1 MGKEDIKLKTYFE
14 NERRYADLWNG
25 AVFGGKEVLKAEQL
39 MEANPVLHQADGQ
52 NILERNRDLVMK
64 QSCDGQCYAVFAVE
78 NQQTIDYS
86 MPARIMLQ
94 EALEYNRQIKAI
106 TRKNEFEAK
115 TCDPYHDA
123 GERLY
128 RFRKADL
135 LHPVVTLV
143 VYWGEEEWIGAR
155 SLHDMI
161 DFGIGDKSLE
171 EELRKLVPEYPI
183 HFLNISVF
191 ERLEYFK
198 TELRPLLE
206 LFKRRNSKKLFME
219 YIEANEA
226 HWNMDDESWYMLS
239 QLTHSKSLSKLIEE
253 KNQRE
258 QLKRIN
264 IERKEIT
271 MCKAIDDLENDAR
284 NEGREEGI
292 IIGKA
297 EDILELLGEHGQVPN
312 ELKSRI
318 FSQKDIGIL
327 RKWLKLAAKTASI
340 QEFAQSI

>member
-1 MGKEDIKLKTYFE
+1 
-14 NERRYADLWNG
+14 
-25 AVFGGKEVLKAEQL
+25 
-39 MEANPVLHQADGQ
+39 
-52 NILERNRDLVMK
+52 
-64 QSCDGQCYAVFAVE
+64 
-78 NQQTIDYS
+78 
-86 MPARIMLQ
+86 
-94 EALEYNRQIKAI
+94 
-106 TRKNEFEAK
+106 
-115 TCDPYHDA
+115 
-123 GERLY
+123 
-128 RFRKADL
+128 
-135 LHPVVTLV
+135 
-143 VYWGEEEWIGAR
+143 
-155 SLHDMI
+155 
-161 DFGIGDKSLE
+161 
-171 EELRKLVPEYPI
+171 
-183 HFLNISVF
+183 
-191 ERLEYFK
+191 
-198 TELRPLLE
+198 
-206 LFKRRNSKKLFME
+206 
-219 YIEANEA
+219 
-226 HWNMDDESWYMLS
+226 MDDESWYMLS

-297 EDILELLGEHGQVPN
+297 EGILELLEEHGQVSN